1 MQGDRQENRSVM
13 GRKSGQTCH
22 FAIWTSSELAAFL
35 SPCFLCFLSLLLSDV
50 LLLA

>member
-1 MQGDRQENRSVM
+1 MQGDRQQNRS
-13 GRKSGQTCH
+13 GLTCH

-35 SPCFLCFLSLLLSDV
+35 SPYFLYFLSLLLSDV